1 MIPAAFDYKKA
12 GSSEEAV
19 ALIVEHGDEA
29 KFLAGGHSLIPMMK
43 LRLAVPSV
51 LVDIAGVEDL
61 SYIDDRGDHIAIG
74 ALTKHRSLETSDL
87 LIAECPLLAHV
98 ASKVGDP
105 QVRHRG
111 TLGGSLAHS
120 DPASDLPAAVL
131 ALGGSLVAEGPNG
144 QREIGVADFF
154 TGYFESALSDDE
166 MLTEVRVPKAPGA
179 SWSYQKFNR
188 RAQDWAIVGVAAV
201 EVEGAAQIALVNM
214 GSTPLRAEAVE
225 AALAGGASAAEA
237 AEAAADGT
245 DAPTDLNAS
254 PEYRDH
260 LARVLTKRA
269 LEASG
274 IS

>member
-29 KFLAGGHSLIPMMK
+29 KLLAGGHSLIPMMK

-144 QREIGVADFF
+144 QREIAVADFF

-201 EVEGAAQIALVNM
+201 EVQGAAQIALVNM
-214 GSTPLRAEAVE
+214 GSTPIRAEAVE

-237 AEAAADGT
+237 AEAAAEGT

>member
-131 ALGGSLVAEGPNG
+131 ALGGSLIAEGPNG

-201 EVEGAAQIALVNM
+201 EVQGAAQIALVNM

-245 DAPTDLNAS
+245 DAPPDLNAS

>member
-29 KFLAGGHSLIPMMK
+29 KLLAGGHSLIPMMK

-87 LIAECPLLAHV
+87 LMTECPLLAHV

-131 ALGGSLVAEGPNG
+131 ALGASLVAEGPNG
-144 QREIGVADFF
+144 QREIAVADFF

-201 EVEGAAQIALVNM
+201 EVQGAAQIALVNM
-214 GSTPLRAEAVE
+214 ASTPLRAEAVE

-237 AEAAADGT
+237 AEAAAEGT

>member
-1 MIPAAFDYKKA
+1 MIPAAFDYKRA

-51 LVDIAGVEDL
+51 LVDITGVEDL

-131 ALGGSLVAEGPNG
+131 ALGGSLIAEGPNG

-201 EVEGAAQIALVNM
+201 EVQGAAQIALVNM

>member
-131 ALGGSLVAEGPNG
+131 ALGGSLIAEGPNG

>member
-12 GSSEEAV
+12 DSAEEAI

-29 KFLAGGHSLIPMMK
+29 KLLAGGHSLIPMMK

-61 SYIDDRGDHIAIG
+61 SYINDCGDHFAIG
-74 ALTKHRSLETSDL
+74 ALTKHRLLETSDL
-87 LIAECPLLAHV
+87 LLAECPLLAHV

-111 TLGGSLAHS
+111 TIGGSLAHS
-120 DPASDLPAAVL
+120 DPASDLPAAIL
-131 ALGGSLVAEGPNG
+131 ALGGSLIAEGPG
-144 QREIGVADFF
+144 GSREIAVADFF
-154 TGYFESALSDDE
+154 TGYFESSLAEDE

-179 SWSYQKFNR
+179 SWNYQKFNR

-201 EVEGAAQIALVNM
+201 EVNGATQVSLVNM

-225 AALAGGASAAEA
+225 SALAGGASATEA
-237 AEAAADGT
+237 AKVAAEGT

-274 IS
+274 VS

>member
-29 KFLAGGHSLIPMMK
+29 KLLAGGHSLIPMMK

-144 QREIGVADFF
+144 QREIAVADFF

-179 SWSYQKFNR
+179 SWNYQKFNR

-201 EVEGAAQIALVNM
+201 EVQGAAQIALVNM
-214 GSTPLRAEAVE
+214 GSTPIRAEAVE

-237 AEAAADGT
+237 AEAAAEGT

>member
-1 MIPAAFDYKKA
+1 MIPAAFDYKRA

-51 LVDIAGVEDL
+51 LVDITGVEDL

-269 LEASG
+269 LETSG

>member
-1 MIPAAFDYKKA
+1 
-12 GSSEEAV
+12 
-19 ALIVEHGDEA
+19 
-29 KFLAGGHSLIPMMK
+29 
-43 LRLAVPSV
+43 
-51 LVDIAGVEDL
+51 
-61 SYIDDRGDHIAIG
+61 IAIG

-144 QREIGVADFF
+144 QREIAVADFF

-201 EVEGAAQIALVNM
+201 EVQGASQIALVNM
-214 GSTPLRAEAVE
+214 GSTPIRAEAVE

-237 AEAAADGT
+237 AEAAAEGT